1 MADWK
6 KEIRRLASDFYM
18 SRYEILSVFRKVEQL
33 YGEREMPSFYKGNRN
48 EYLYDQAQREMMS
61 RVYA

>member
-33 YGEREMPSFYKGNRN
+33 YGEREMPS
-48 EYLYDQAQREMMS
+48 AQ
-61 RVYA
+61 